1 MSAAGAYGALRGKG
15 REGDELIVRHAELVK
30 RIAYHLAGRLPPSV
44 AVDDLIEEN
53 SFTPVGHDGG
63 PYALHIRV
71 AENRLVFD
79 IRLSDD
85 TPVVIHMLSLNPFK
99 RVVKDYFLVC
109 DSYYAAIK
117 SATPERIEALDM
129 GRRALHDEGS
139 RLLQERI
146 KHRVVVDFNTAR
158 RLFTLVCALHWK
170 G

>member
-1 MSAAGAYGALRGKG
+1 MTRARTADPR
-15 REGDELIVRHAELVK
+15 RIVTVTIDKASIGHTSLDVEYERA
-30 RIAYHLAGRLPPSV
+30 V
-44 AVDDLIEEN
+44 AIDDLIEEN
-53 SFTPVGHDGG
+53 SFAPVGHDGG
-63 PYALHIRV
+63 PYALHLRM

-79 IRLSDD
+79 IRLADD
-85 TPVVIHMLSLNPFK
+85 TPVAMHMLSLNPFK
-99 RVVKDYFLVC
+99 RVIKDYFLVC

-139 RLLQERI
+139 KLLQERI

>member
-1 MSAAGAYGALRGKG
+1 MTRAPTI
-15 REGDELIVRHAELVK
+15 DPN
-30 RIAYHLAGRLPPSV
+30 RIV
-44 AVDDLIEEN
+44 AVTIDKESLGRSSLDVEYERAVAIDDLIEEN
-53 SFTPVGHDGG
+53 SFAPVGHDSG
-63 PYALHIRV
+63 PYALHLRM
-71 AENRLVFD
+71 ADNRLVFD
-79 IRLSDD
+79 IRLADD
-85 TPVVIHMLSLNPFK
+85 TPVVMHLLSLNPFK

-117 SATPERIEALDM
+117 TATPDRIEALDM

-139 RLLQERI
+139 KLLQERI

>member
-1 MSAAGAYGALRGKG
+1 MTRARTA
-15 REGDELIVRHAELVK
+15 DIK
-30 RIAYHLAGRLPPSV
+30 RVV
-44 AVDDLIEEN
+44 AVTLDKASLGRASLDVEYERAVAIDDLIEDN
-53 SFTPVGHDGG
+53 SFAPVGHDAG
-63 PYALHIRV
+63 PYALHLRMSD
-71 AENRLVFD
+71 NRLVFD
-79 IRLSDD
+79 IRLADD
-85 TPVVIHMLSLNPFK
+85 TPVVMHLLSLSPFK

-109 DSYYAAIK
+109 DSYYQAVR

-146 KHRVVVDFNTAR
+146 KHRVVIDFNTAR

>member
-1 MSAAGAYGALRGKG
+1 MTRGRTG
-15 REGDELIVRHAELVK
+15 NAQ
-30 RIAYHLAGRLPPSV
+30 RIV
-44 AVDDLIEEN
+44 AVTLDKESLGRPSLDVEYERAVAIDDLIEEN
-53 SFTPVGHDGG
+53 SFAPVGHASG
-63 PYALHIRV
+63 PYALFLRI

-79 IRLSDD
+79 IRLADG
-85 TPVVIHMLSLNPFK
+85 TPVATHYLSLNPFK

-117 SATPERIEALDM
+117 TATPERIEALDM

-139 RLLQERI
+139 HLLQERI

>member
-1 MSAAGAYGALRGKG
+1 MTRARPSDL
-15 REGDELIVRHAELVK
+15 K
-30 RIAYHLAGRLPPSV
+30 RIAAVTLDKASLGRASLDVEYERAV
-44 AVDDLIEEN
+44 AIDDLIEDN
-53 SFTPVGHDGG
+53 SFAPVGHDAG
-63 PYALHIRV
+63 PYALHLRM
-71 AENRLVFD
+71 ADNRLVFD
-79 IRLSDD
+79 IRLADD
-85 TPVVIHMLSLNPFK
+85 TPVVMHLLSLSPFK

-109 DSYYAAIK
+109 DSYYQAVR

>member
-1 MSAAGAYGALRGKG
+1 MTRARTA
-15 REGDELIVRHAELVK
+15 DIK
-30 RIAYHLAGRLPPSV
+30 RVV
-44 AVDDLIEEN
+44 AVTLDKASLGRAGLDVEYERAVAIDDLIEDN
-53 SFTPVGHDGG
+53 SFAPVGHDTG
-63 PYALHIRV
+63 PYALHLRM
-71 AENRLVFD
+71 ADNRLVFD
-79 IRLSDD
+79 IRLADD
-85 TPVVIHMLSLNPFK
+85 TPVVMHLLSLSPFR

-109 DSYYAAIK
+109 DSYYQAVR

>member
-1 MSAAGAYGALRGKG
+1 MTR
-15 REGDELIVRHAELVK
+15 VRPTNSK
-30 RIAYHLAGRLPPSV
+30 RIAAVTLDKASLGRAGLDVEYERAV
-44 AVDDLIEEN
+44 AIDDLIEDN
-53 SFTPVGHDGG
+53 SFAPVGHDGG
-63 PYALHIRV
+63 PYALYLRM
-71 AENRLVFD
+71 ADNRLVFD

-85 TPVVIHMLSLNPFK
+85 TPVVIHLLSLSPFK

-109 DSYYAAIK
+109 DSYYQAVR

-129 GRRALHDEGS
+129 GRRGLHDEGS

-146 KHRVVVDFNTAR
+146 KHRVIVDFNTAR

>member
-1 MSAAGAYGALRGKG
+1 MTRPRAAAHRN
-15 REGDELIVRHAELVK
+15 RV
-30 RIAYHLAGRLPPSV
+30 V
-44 AVDDLIEEN
+44 AVTLDKASMGHSSLDVEYERAVAIDDLIEEN
-53 SFTPVGHDGG
+53 SFAPVDHDGG
-63 PYALHIRV
+63 PYALHISV
-71 AENRLVFD
+71 AENRLVLD
-79 IRLSDD
+79 IKLADE
-85 TPVVIHMLSLNPFK
+85 TPVVMHLLSLNPFK

-146 KHRVVVDFNTAR
+146 KHRIVVDFNTAR

>member
-1 MSAAGAYGALRGKG
+1 M
-15 REGDELIVRHAELVK
+15 IHA
-30 RIAYHLAGRLPPSV
+30 RASDPFRV
-44 AVDDLIEEN
+44 AVVTLDKDSIGRASLDVEYERAVAIEDLIEEN
-53 SFTPVGHDGG
+53 SFAPVGHDGG
-63 PYALHIRV
+63 PYALYLRI

-79 IRLSDD
+79 IRLADNS
-85 TPVVIHMLSLNPFK
+85 PVVTHFLSLNPFK

-117 SATPERIEALDM
+117 TASPDRIEALDM
-129 GRRALHDEGS
+129 GRRAVHDEGS
-139 RLLQERI
+139 QLLLERI

>member
-1 MSAAGAYGALRGKG
+1 MTRANTSDPNR
-15 REGDELIVRHAELVK
+15 VV
-30 RIAYHLAGRLPPSV
+30 SV
-44 AVDDLIEEN
+44 TLDKESIGHSSLDVEYERAVAIDDLIEEN
-53 SFTPVGHDGG
+53 SFAPVGHEGG
-63 PYALHIRV
+63 PYALHLRM
-71 AENRLVFD
+71 ADNRLVLD
-79 IRLSDD
+79 IRLADG
-85 TPVVIHMLSLNPFK
+85 TPVVMHLLSLNPFK

-117 SATPERIEALDM
+117 TATPERIEALDM

-139 RLLQERI
+139 QLLQERI

>member
-1 MSAAGAYGALRGKG
+1 MTRADTKDRQ
-15 REGDELIVRHAELVK
+15 RV
-30 RIAYHLAGRLPPSV
+30 V
-44 AVDDLIEEN
+44 AVTLDKDSIGRASLDVEYERAVAIDDLIEEN
-53 SFTPVGHDGG
+53 SFAPVGHEGG
-63 PYALHIRV
+63 PYALHLRI

-79 IRLSDD
+79 IRLADD
-85 TPVVIHMLSLNPFK
+85 TPVVMHYLSLNPFK

-117 SATPERIEALDM
+117 TATPERIEALDM
-129 GRRALHDEGS
+129 GRRGVHDEGS
-139 RLLQERI
+139 HLLQERI